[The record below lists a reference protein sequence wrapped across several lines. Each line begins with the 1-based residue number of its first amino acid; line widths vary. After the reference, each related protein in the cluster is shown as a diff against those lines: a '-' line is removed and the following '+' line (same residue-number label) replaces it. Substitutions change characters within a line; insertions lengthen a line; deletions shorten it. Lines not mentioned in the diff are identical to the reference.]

1 MTSYWMY
8 MSTNPGAKP
17 HLQKPIKHSARLERQ
32 KVTRVSHYYLA
43 VDAVTQ
49 PIKIE
54 DRVLYGVRET

>member
-1 MTSYWMY
+1 

-17 HLQKPIKHSARLERQ
+17 HLQEPIKAPARPDWPE
-32 KVTRVSHYYLA
+32 VTRVSHYYLA